1 MRARDW
7 LRPPDDPHVAV
18 ERRLLD
24 AALVPQ
30 ACVLEAGCGR
40 TTRLAAYRDRIARL
54 VGVDVDEE
62 AGRQNSV
69 LDEFVAADLC
79 RRLPFD
85 DATFDLVYANFV
97 LEHIADPAAA
107 FAEWHRVLRPGG
119 EVVLLAANARNPV
132 MFLARLLPHGARS
145 SIKHK
150 GAGADERD
158 VIVAHYSAST
168 PARLTAF
175 MGRAGFCLLELTCVG
190 TLHRYAGQRRVLAAL
205 LAASETAL
213 PVSLRSTMVGR
224 FRVAAPGA

>member
-1 MRARDW
+1 M
-7 LRPPDDPHVAV
+7 
-18 ERRLLD
+18 
-24 AALVPQ
+24 
-30 ACVLEAGCGR
+30 LEAGCGR

-69 LDEFVAADLC
+69 LDEFVVADLC

-119 EVVLLAANARNPV
+119 EVVLLASNARNPV
-132 MFLARLLPHGARS
+132 MLLARLLPHGARS

-175 MGRAGFCLLELTCVG
+175 MGRAGFCLLELSCVG
-190 TLHRYAGQRRVLAAL
+190 TLHRYAGQRRALAVL
-205 LAASETAL
+205 LAASEAVL
-213 PVSLRSTMVGR
+213 PVGLRSTMVGR
-224 FRVAAPGA
+224 FRVAPSGAS